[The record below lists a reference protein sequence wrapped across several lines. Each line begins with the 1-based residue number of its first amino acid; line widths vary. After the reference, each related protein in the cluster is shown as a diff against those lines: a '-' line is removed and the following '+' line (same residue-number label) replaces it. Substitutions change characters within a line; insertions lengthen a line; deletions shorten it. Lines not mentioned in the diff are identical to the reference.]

1 MSKDHREGPAHQYY
15 SKNHCKLSVP
25 RLVQSRVQK
34 NLVQR
39 MLVKD
44 MFRDLIDEL
53 ALENI
58 GNDPRIRDNKGDL

>member
-1 MSKDHREGPAHQYY
+1 
-15 SKNHCKLSVP
+15 
-25 RLVQSRVQK
+25 
-34 NLVQR
+34 